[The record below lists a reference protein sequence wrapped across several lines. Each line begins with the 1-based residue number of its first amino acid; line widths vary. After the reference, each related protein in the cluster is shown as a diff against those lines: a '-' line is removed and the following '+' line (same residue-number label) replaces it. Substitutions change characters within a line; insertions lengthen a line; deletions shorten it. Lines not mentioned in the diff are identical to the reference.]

1 MVTLILALSV
11 VLAQSSQF
19 GTQVDENWYDKMAL
33 LFQTPTIVPNSY
45 GTDPDYTPLS
55 SGGALVNDRSEASFP
70 SLYEPLRFAAYVGP
84 NADGKGGVLILT
96 NPSIAEI
103 KATGQKIGTV
113 PNSVCYLLGE
123 AAIGERIIRNS
134 VMNLENA
141 VGNEELKTA
150 IVSLG
155 KQDRVYVEYDD
166 ATYTRPERLQQV
178 VAIAESQR
186 VGAEKIV
193 VDSTSVQVS
202 QSYTKYTTYY
212 RAEFSLSSLLK
223 AGAIKDGK
231 VTFQHGWRKSDF
243 CSFDLNKLP

>member
-1 MVTLILALSV
+1 MIKTLTVTLILALSV
-11 VLAQSSQF
+11 VLAQGSQF
-19 GTQVDENWYDKMAL
+19 GTHVDENWYDKMEL
-33 LFQTPTIVPNSY
+33 LFQTPTIVPNTY

-70 SLYEPLRFAAYVGP
+70 SPYEPLRFAAYVGP

-141 VGNEELKTA
+141 VGNEELKNV

-155 KQDRVYVEYDD
+155 KQDRVYVDLTMPLTPDPNARARNLNLQIRNARTED
-166 ATYTRPERLQQV
+166 ALRR
-178 VAIAESQR
+178 VA
-186 VGAEKIV
+186 
-193 VDSTSVQVS
+193 
-202 QSYTKYTTYY
+202 
-212 RAEFSLSSLLK
+212 RARR
-223 AGAIKDGK
+223 
-231 VTFQHGWRKSDF
+231 T
-243 CSFDLNKLP
+243 N